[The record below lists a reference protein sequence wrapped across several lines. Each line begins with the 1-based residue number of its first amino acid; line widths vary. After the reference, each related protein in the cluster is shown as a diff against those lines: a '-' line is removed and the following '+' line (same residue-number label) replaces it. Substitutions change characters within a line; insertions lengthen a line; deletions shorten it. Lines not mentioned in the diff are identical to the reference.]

1 MPVRLTPRRGPRV
14 QPREHE
20 PQNHEQCA
28 APARDTAQQVCA
40 TVIGSAGIRLPGA
53 PETGTSVGASVL
65 TGSRRLRGEE
75 SLPVHRDRSSGWAG
89 RTGRNLG
96 SVHAQLVG
104 LVVGSVRALRR
115 PGGHRGL
122 HRLTDCVARRPVLPD
137 LGHAPM
143 VRKCQGVRR
152 STTGHLVG
160 NHRRCPDPFDPDV
173 RGITIRPQQ
182 TERRTAGRLEA

>member
-75 SLPVHRDRSSGWAG
+75 SLPVHRDRSSGRAG

-104 LVVGSVRALRR
+104 LVVGPVRASRR

>member
-40 TVIGSAGIRLPGA
+40 TVIGSAVNPAAGR
-53 PETGTSVGASVL
+53 TGNRGMSVEASVL

-75 SLPVHRDRSSGWAG
+75 SLPVHRDRSSGRAG

-143 VRKCQGVRR
+143 VRKCQGGAA
-152 STTGHLVG
+152 STTGHLV
-160 NHRRCPDPFDPDV
+160 RQPSAMS
-173 RGITIRPQQ
+173 RPLIS
-182 TERRTAGRLEA
+182 TCGGHHLSTADGTSYCR

>member
-75 SLPVHRDRSSGWAG
+75 SLPVHRDRSSGRAG

-104 LVVGSVRALRR
+104 LVVGPVRALRR

-143 VRKCQGVRR
+143 VRKCQGGAAKHHWAPRR
-152 STTGHLVG
+152 QPSAMPRSL
-160 NHRRCPDPFDPDV
+160 
-173 RGITIRPQQ
+173 
-182 TERRTAGRLEA
+182 